1 MLNLDYKWMKL
12 ALKEAKLIKN
22 NLEVPVGAVLIDLS
36 NNQSS
41 TFISNNLYF
50 FDEYDISNKT
60 RSKYSEKL
68 KYLYEIFSDQL
79 SNFYS
84 SYSMVAQK

>member
-1 MLNLDYKWMKL
+1 MRKG
-12 ALKEAKLIKN
+12 LIRNTEDRVDNNMDNKN
-22 NLEVPVGAVLIDLS
+22 CLYLS

>member
-1 MLNLDYKWMKL
+1 MILKSGFKDVNFYGNLRDHRLPFAW
-12 ALKEAKLIKN
+12 
-22 NLEVPVGAVLIDLS
+22 VDLS
-36 NNQSS
+36 TNQSS
-41 TFISNNLYF
+41 MFISKNLYF
-50 FDEYDISNKT
+50 LDEFDTSNQI

-79 SNFYS
+79 SNIYS